1 MRATLGLGTA
11 SLLAGA
17 VERVVRAPV
26 PRRVVGAAAFATGA
40 AMEHRGLGG
49 AVGAAALWP
58 VAVARRGRGHS
69 PLATGAA
76 LASGTALALATR
88 RLWPLA
94 PHEAADLSS
103 ALTRVDQEPS
113 PDGQGLCVVVNEAA
127 GPAISRS
134 PGQALRAALPKA
146 EIVVV
151 EEADGLAGALDR
163 AARSSL
169 AIGVAGGDGS
179 INAAAQTAAAAG
191 KPLVIVPAGT
201 LNHLAR
207 DLGLISVGDAVEAVR
222 QGQTVAIDLASIDD
236 RAFLNTASF
245 GSYVALVDAR
255 RRLESVIGKW
265 PAVIVALAR
274 VLRASELVDVELD
287 GRRRQVWM
295 VFIGNCRY
303 EPSGFTPSW
312 RPRLDDG
319 QLDIRIVDGAAPWSR
334 ARLVLALVT
343 GTLGRC
349 RSYEQRAA
357 TSLEVRSL
365 QGPLRLARDGE
376 TFDGSERFT
385 VSKCAE
391 PLAVYVPFH

>member
-11 SLLAGA
+11 SVLAGA

-26 PRRVVGAAAFATGA
+26 PRRVAGAAAFATGA
-40 AMEHRGLGG
+40 AMEHRALG
-49 AVGAAALWP
+49 VPIGAAALWP
-58 VAVARRGRGHS
+58 AFARPRRVQH
-69 PLATGAA
+69 PLATASA

-113 PDGQGLCVVVNEAA
+113 PDGRGLCIVVNEAA

-134 PGQALRAALPKA
+134 PGQALREALPGA
-146 EIVVV
+146 EIIVV
-151 EEADGLAGALDR
+151 EEADDLGGVLDR

-207 DLGLISVGDAVEAVR
+207 DLGLISVDDAVTAVR
-222 QGQTVAIDLASIDD
+222 HGQTVAIDLASIDD

-245 GSYVALVDAR
+245 GSYVDLVDAR

-265 PAVIVALAR
+265 PAVIVALGR

-295 VFIGNCRY
+295 VFVGNCRY

-357 TSLEVRSL
+357 ASLEVRSL

-376 TFDGSERFT
+376 TFDGSEHFT
-385 VSKCAE
+385 VAKCDQ
-391 PLAVYVPFH
+391 PLAVYVPYR